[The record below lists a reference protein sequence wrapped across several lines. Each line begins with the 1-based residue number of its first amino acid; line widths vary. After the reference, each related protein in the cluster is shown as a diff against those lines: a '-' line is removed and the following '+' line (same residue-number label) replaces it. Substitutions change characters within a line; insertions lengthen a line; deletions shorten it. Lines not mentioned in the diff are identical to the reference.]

1 MNAQNRTLSR
11 RWFEEVWNERRTAT
25 IEEILAPDAIGHM
38 ESGEVTGVE
47 PFKQT
52 RDQFLTAFP
61 DLRFEIEDVVSD
73 GDDVVVRWRASGTH
87 SGDGLGLEP
96 THQPIAVRGITW
108 HRFKDGVMVEGWDS
122 WNQEALLQR
131 LREGRDAERNAKRR
145 KTLADRLKEI
155 REELFGEHGGPE
167 MARRLGLSA
176 RTWYNYADSTG
187 LQVLKCRVSGQR
199 HSRHPSPYQGRGC
212 ENGRSTE
219 DPASP
224 S

>member
-73 GDDVVVRWRASGTH
+73 GDDVVVR
-87 SGDGLGLEP
+87 
-96 THQPIAVRGITW
+96 
-108 HRFKDGVMVEGWDS
+108 
-122 WNQEALLQR
+122 
-131 LREGRDAERNAKRR
+131 
-145 KTLADRLKEI
+145 
-155 REELFGEHGGPE
+155 
-167 MARRLGLSA
+167 
-176 RTWYNYADSTG
+176 
-187 LQVLKCRVSGQR
+187 
-199 HSRHPSPYQGRGC
+199 
-212 ENGRSTE
+212 
-219 DPASP
+219 
-224 S
+224 